1 MVSRLYKHVKDGRFW
16 SVSHS
21 RRRYIKPVFTSFPL
35 QRCGYRT
42 VAADLH
48 LQAFLSGYPGIEL
61 LNVLGGIIEKS
72 GNPRPS
78 VIDSVKIRF
87 LLTHCTWQKW
97 ASSPFHPENTYDFKD
112 LLVGSTICF
121 FAFFNFLK
129 KKIVDPT
136 PSRIHDRRARV
147 NVNATH
153 VKKKKQFSKTLIEKQ
168 SRTIRVLQW
177 YSSIRW

>member
-1 MVSRLYKHVKDGRFW
+1 MTVSEAFLIVVGDILSLYLLTSPYSCTIIEQLLQTCIYKLSGRL
-16 SVSHS
+16 
-21 RRRYIKPVFTSFPL
+21 P
-35 QRCGYRT
+35 GYRT
-42 VAADLH
+42 
-48 LQAFLSGYPGIEL
+48 IECSWW
-61 LNVLGGIIEKS
+61 NYWKS

-153 VKKKKQFSKTLIEKQ
+153 VKKK
-168 SRTIRVLQW
+168 
-177 YSSIRW
+177 SSFRKP